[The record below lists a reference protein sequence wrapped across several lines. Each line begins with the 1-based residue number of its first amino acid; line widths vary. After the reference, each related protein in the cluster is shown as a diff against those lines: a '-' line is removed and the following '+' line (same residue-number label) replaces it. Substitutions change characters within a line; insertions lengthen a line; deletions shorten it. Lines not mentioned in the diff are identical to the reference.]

1 MSEETI
7 VAPPR
12 PGLFAALCIRDFAL
26 LWSGQSVSNLG
37 DGIFTVALAIETLRV
52 GHSGSSL
59 GLVLA
64 ARAIPSLAFVLIG
77 GAIVDRIPRRFA
89 MLSSDLVRGCL
100 VGTIA
105 LLAGSGALRIW
116 MLITI
121 SLAFG
126 CADALFS
133 PASASIVPEL
143 LPEELLVQGNS
154 LGFAS
159 GQLAQA
165 LAGPALGGVIVALA
179 GTAWAFGVDAASFCV
194 SVVCLLAIR
203 TTTKAAA
210 SGKSILSDIGA
221 GIHFIL
227 ERRWLLLN
235 LVAGGLANL
244 FGLAPI
250 LVLVPLLVRVVLHGS
265 SSDLGLVLGAGGAG
279 GLVASLLLSKL
290 KPPRRKVLTMWIAY
304 GGSLV
309 PLLVM
314 IFSPYVWLVG
324 LGNAAVFGLFAYG
337 DIIYISMMQASIPAE
352 MRGRT
357 FAVLQLLAF
366 GLTPIGTAASGYL
379 AQVFGIRRVFL
390 ITTLIACA
398 TFFVIFIPGARDPDK
413 MTATELAGADQRPNA
428 SPGGA

>member
-1 MSEETI
+1 MSEEAI
-7 VAPPR
+7 AAAPR
-12 PGLFAALCIRDFAL
+12 PGLFAALRIRDFAV

-52 GHSGSSL
+52 GRTGGSL

-64 ARAIPSLAFVLIG
+64 ARAVPSLAFVLIG
-77 GAIVDRIPRRFA
+77 GAIVDRIPTRFA
-89 MLSSDLVRGCL
+89 MLSSDVVRGCL
-100 VGTIA
+100 VGAIG
-105 LLAGSGALRIW
+105 LLAGSGTLRIW
-116 MLITI
+116 MLVVI
-121 SLAFG
+121 SLLFG

-143 LPEELLVQGNS
+143 LPEDLLVQGNS

-159 GQLAQA
+159 GQLAQS
-165 LAGPALGGVIVALA
+165 LAGPALGGVAVALI
-179 GTAWAFGVDAASFCV
+179 GTEWAFGVDAFSFGV

-203 TTTKAAA
+203 ATNRPEP
-210 SGKSILSDIGA
+210 SGKSILSDISA
-221 GIHFIL
+221 GVRFIR
-227 ERRWLLLN
+227 ERRWLFLN

-265 SSDLGLVLGAGGAG
+265 STDLGFVLGAGGAG
-279 GLVASLLLSKL
+279 GLVASLLLTKL
-290 KPPRRKVLTMWIAY
+290 KPPRRKVLTMWVAY
-304 GGSLV
+304 GSAIV
-309 PLLVM
+309 PVLVM
-314 IFSPYVWLVG
+314 IFSPYAWLVG
-324 LGNAAVFGLFAYG
+324 LCNGAIFGLFAFG

-379 AQVFGIRRVFL
+379 AQAFGIRRVFL
-390 ITTLIACA
+390 ITNLIAFA
-398 TFFVIFIPGARDPDK
+398 TCFVIFIPGARDPDK
-413 MTATELAGADQRPNA
+413 MPPSELASADT
-428 SPGGA
+428 